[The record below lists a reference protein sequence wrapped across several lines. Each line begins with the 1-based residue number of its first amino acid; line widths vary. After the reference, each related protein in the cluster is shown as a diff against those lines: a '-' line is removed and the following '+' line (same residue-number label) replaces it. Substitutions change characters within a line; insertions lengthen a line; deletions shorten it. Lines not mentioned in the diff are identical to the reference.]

1 MWILLAFLALLG
13 FLYWYTYPRLGE
25 ILLAAYVKR
34 AMQQARLVR
43 RRYSINGISLSVL
56 ETEGSR
62 NRHKPLMMMVHGFA
76 GDNNIWLS
84 LANLFKDEYH
94 IVIPDLPG
102 HGQTG
107 FSTEWHYKVSD
118 HGKLLTAL
126 IWRLGYQKATLV
138 GNSMGG
144 YITAWMAKHQSSA
157 VSSSVLLCPAGMPS
171 NKKSRLDAMLDKGQN
186 PFFITRRRGYY
197 RLLSMAMA
205 SGPYIPRIVKDV
217 LADQHIARVN
227 EYQQVF
233 DDFVASGYINENEL
247 ATTSTPVLIIWGGKD
262 GLLDV
267 SALDNWLACLHC
279 DWEIF
284 HDVGHMP
291 MAEAPARTYQRIQ
304 NFLHSN
310 KIRQAA

>member
-1 MWILLAFLALLG
+1 MWILLAFIILLG
-13 FLYWYTYPRLGE
+13 FVYWYTYPRLGE
-25 ILLAAYVKR
+25 VLLVAYQKR

-56 ETEGSR
+56 ETEGTR
-62 NRHKPLMMMVHGFA
+62 DKRKPLLMMVHGFA

-84 LANLFKDEYH
+84 LAALFKDEYH

-102 HGQTG
+102 HGHTG
-107 FSTEWHYKVSD
+107 FSPEWQYKVSD

-126 IWRLGYQKATLV
+126 VWRMGYQKATLI

-144 YITAWMAKHQSSA
+144 YVAAWMAKHQASA
-157 VSSSVLLCPAGMPS
+157 VASSILLCPAGMPS
-171 NKKSRLDAMLDKGQN
+171 KTKSRLDIMLDKGQN
-186 PFFITRRRGYY
+186 PFFITRRRGYH

-205 SGPYIPRIVKDV
+205 SGPYIPGIVKDV
-217 LADQHIARVN
+217 LADQHIARVS

-233 DDFVASGYINENEL
+233 DDFVSSGYIDEKEL
-247 ATTSTPVLIIWGGKD
+247 ASTTTPVLVIWGGRD

-267 SALDNWLACLHC
+267 TALDNWVHCLNC

-291 MAEAPARTYQRIQ
+291 MAEAPGRTYQRIQ
-304 NFLHSN
+304 HFLN
-310 KIRQAA
+310 AKKQRQAA